1 MEDQNISIGIHKR
14 HTSFLNSKGKD
25 FKTYLKLYYCR
36 YIVASLGNLWRIFD
50 LFKNNSG
57 KNGKKYTA
65 SLKNKGRAC
74 WH

>member
-36 YIVASLGNLWRIFD
+36 YIGSFSWELVKNL
-50 LFKNNSG
+50 
-57 KNGKKYTA
+57 
-65 SLKNKGRAC
+65 
-74 WH
+74 